1 MFGVFKNKALETR
14 VAVLEEEIKK
24 ALDSKK
30 EVIEASSKVISLQE
44 KVQKS
49 LEEQLKVSQ
58 RMVKKLSTQ
67 NRKLIR
73 ESKTSERGV
82 VGSGGLSNENFIPAP
97 VQNVSPKPSR
107 IEVIKKAATKRTPKQ
122 VKVLGEI
129 TPRSVNLGDL
139 PKDDRAAAIS
149 DILGVEVVPLRSNS
163 VSIKGLG
170 QSIRVVKYRD
180 NIQAYS
186 LKLKEDGYVLVE
198 DPITNKH
205 YLTYLL
211 LKDAS
216 KSGSYTFSQ
225 NSAKLSSIRANHTK
239 TLQVLKDKLK

>member
-30 EVIEASSKVISLQE
+30 EVMEASSEVISLQE

-49 LEEQLKVSQ
+49 LEQQLKTAQ

-67 NRKLIR
+67 NRKLVR

-82 VGSGGLSNENFIPAP
+82 VGSGRLSNENFIPAP

-107 IEVIKKAATKRTPKQ
+107 IEVIKKAATKETPKQ
-122 VKVLGEI
+122 VQVLGEI
-129 TPRSVNLGDL
+129 TPRSISLGGI
-139 PKDDRAAAIS
+139 PNQDRSAIVS
-149 DILGVEVVPLRSNS
+149 DILGIEVVPETRNGI
-163 VSIKGLG
+163 SIKGLD
-170 QSIRVVKYRD
+170 SNLRIMSYRESARVF
-180 NIQAYS
+180 NIKITQDCYA
-186 LKLKEDGYVLVE
+186 LVA
-198 DPITNKH
+198 DKVTNKY

-216 KSGSYTFSQ
+216 KNGSYTFAQ
-225 NSAKLSSIRANHTK
+225 NSAKLSSIRANHAK

>member
-14 VAVLEEEIKK
+14 VAALEEEIKK

-30 EVIEASSKVISLQE
+30 EVIAASSGVIALQE

-49 LEEQLKVSQ
+49 LEEQLKASQ

-82 VGSGGLSNENFIPAP
+82 VGSGRLSNENFIPAP
-97 VQNVSPKPSR
+97 VHNVSPKPSR
-107 IEVIKKAATKRTPKQ
+107 IEVIKKAATKETSKQ

-129 TPRSVNLGDL
+129 TPRSINLGDL
-139 PKDDRAAAIS
+139 PKGDRAAAIS
-149 DILGVEVVPLRSNS
+149 DILGVEVVPLRGNS

-170 QSIRVVKYRD
+170 QSIRVVKYQEGG
-180 NIQAYS
+180 N
-186 LKLKEDGYVLVE
+186 
-198 DPITNKH
+198 
-205 YLTYLL
+205 
-211 LKDAS
+211 
-216 KSGSYTFSQ
+216 
-225 NSAKLSSIRANHTK
+225 
-239 TLQVLKDKLK
+239 

>member
-1 MFGVFKNKALETR
+1 M
-14 VAVLEEEIKK
+14 
-24 ALDSKK
+24 
-30 EVIEASSKVISLQE
+30 
-44 KVQKS
+44 
-49 LEEQLKVSQ
+49 
-58 RMVKKLSTQ
+58 
-67 NRKLIR
+67 
-73 ESKTSERGV
+73 
-82 VGSGGLSNENFIPAP
+82 
-97 VQNVSPKPSR
+97 
-107 IEVIKKAATKRTPKQ
+107 
-122 VKVLGEI
+122 LGEI
-129 TPRSVNLGDL
+129 TPRSINLGDL
-139 PKDDRAAAIS
+139 PKGDRAAAIS
-149 DILGVEVVPLRSNS
+149 DILGVEVVPLRGNS

-225 NSAKLSSIRANHTK
+225 NSAKLASIRVNHTK
-239 TLQVLKDKLK
+239 TLQVLKEKLKWMLLKV